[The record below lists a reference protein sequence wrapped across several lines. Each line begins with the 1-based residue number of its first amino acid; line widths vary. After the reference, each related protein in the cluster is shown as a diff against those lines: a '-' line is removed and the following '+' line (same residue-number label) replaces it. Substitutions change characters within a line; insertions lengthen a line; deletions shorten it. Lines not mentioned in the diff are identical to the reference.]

1 MMTEYE
7 IADLAVS
14 TQAIFWEQMQAA
26 GSLID
31 RINQYIQYFTALLF
45 GYLIAAYFIGAQL
58 TRIQLA
64 ILNVLYLLWQARI
77 VVLIRATEING
88 KFILDEMRKFSPDF
102 NLEIPSLLPTF
113 AILALCII
121 ASLYFMWSIRHP
133 KKE

>member
-1 MMTEYE
+1 MTEYE

-45 GYLIAAYFIGAQL
+45 GYLIAVYFIGAQL

-77 VVLIRATEING
+77 IVLIRATEING
-88 KFILDEMRKFSPDF
+88 KFILDEMRKVSPDF

-133 KKE
+133 KEE